1 MEVFVDTLSTV
12 TGFVESILVLVLIFL
27 VIKLNRR
34 VEKLEDLVIRG

>member
-1 MEVFVDTLSTV
+1 MDTLSTV

-34 VEKLEDLVIRG
+34 VEKLEDLVIRD

>member
-34 VEKLEDLVIRG
+34 VEKLEDLVIRD